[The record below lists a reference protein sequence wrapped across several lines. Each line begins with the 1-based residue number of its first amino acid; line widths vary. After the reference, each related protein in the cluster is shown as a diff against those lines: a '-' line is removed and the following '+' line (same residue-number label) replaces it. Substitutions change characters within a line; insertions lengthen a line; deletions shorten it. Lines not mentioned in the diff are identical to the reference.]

1 MGKFDGVLLV
11 SDFDDTMVD
20 TSSLY
25 RDPLRRLPPV
35 PAYTAERLR
44 YFMDNGGRFCLVTG
58 RSWQIMRPFI
68 GGVPTNGPCG
78 VANGAGI
85 IDIQTEQFLY
95 RRFLPPE
102 AIGHLEE
109 VIARF
114 PTLTCE
120 LFRGDHKADV
130 IHPIEFT
137 VAHAEGAKYTYRV
150 IEDPRETDAEVMKIL
165 FEGDHDFLREIEAYI
180 RSRPWFS
187 GYEMAFSG
195 KHLMEMTAL
204 GANKGE
210 VARRLMELLGASP
223 EHLYCAGDQ
232 ENDLPMLRIG
242 KESFAPAN
250 AIPAVLQSGATV
262 VRSCG
267 EGAIGEVVDH
277 LDRRYS

>member
-25 RDPLRRLPPV
+25 RDPQRRLPPV
-35 PAYTAERLR
+35 PAYTVERLR

-68 GGVPTNGPCG
+68 GGVPTNGPCA

-85 IDIQTEQFLY
+85 IDIATEQFLY

-109 VIARF
+109 VITRF
-114 PTLTCE
+114 PDLTCE

-130 IHPIEFT
+130 IHPIGFT

-165 FEGDHDFLREIEAYI
+165 FEGEHDFLREIEAYI
-180 RSRPWFS
+180 RSRPWFA

-210 VARRLMELLGASP
+210 VTRVLAELLGISMDHVYA
-223 EHLYCAGDQ
+223 AGDHQ
-232 ENDLPMLRIG
+232 NDLSMLSAAREG
-242 KESFAPAN
+242 FAPAS
-250 AIPAVLQSGATV
+250 AIPAVLASGATV
-262 VRSCG
+262 VCPCPQ
-267 EGAIGEVVDH
+267 GALGDVVDL
-277 LDRRYS
+277 LDRRY

>member
-25 RDPLRRLPPV
+25 RDPQHRLPPL
-35 PAYTAERLR
+35 PAYSVERLR
-44 YFMDNGGRFCLVTG
+44 YFMDNGGRFCVVTG

-68 GGVPTNGPCG
+68 DRVPTNGPCA

-85 IDIQTEQFLY
+85 IDIQTEEFLY

-109 VIARF
+109 VMARF
-114 PTLTCE
+114 PDLTCE
-120 LFRGDHKADV
+120 LFRADHKADV
-130 IHPIEFT
+130 IHPIPFT
-137 VAHAEGAKYTYRV
+137 VEHAEGAKYTYRV
-150 IEDPRETDAEVMKIL
+150 IENPRETEAEVIKIL
-165 FEGDHDFLREIEAYI
+165 FEGEPEDLEAIGAYI
-180 RSRPWFS
+180 RSRPWFV
-187 GYEMAFSG
+187 GYELAFSG
-195 KHLMEMTAL
+195 RHLMEMTAL

-210 VARRLMELLGASP
+210 VTKKLMELLGASP

-242 KESFAPAN
+242 RESFAPAN
-250 AIPAVLQSGATV
+250 AIPAVLRSGVTV

>member
-25 RDPLRRLPPV
+25 RDPQRRLPPV
-35 PAYTAERLR
+35 PAYTVERLR

-68 GGVPTNGPCG
+68 GGVPTNGPCA

-85 IDIQTEQFLY
+85 IDIATEQFLY
-95 RRFLPPE
+95 RRFLSPE

-109 VIARF
+109 VITRF
-114 PTLTCE
+114 PDLTCE

-130 IHPIEFT
+130 IHPIGFT

-150 IEDPRETDAEVMKIL
+150 IEDPRETDAEVMKIP
-165 FEGDHDFLREIEAYI
+165 FEGEHDFLREIEAYI
-180 RSRPWFS
+180 PSRPWFA

-210 VARRLMELLGASP
+210 VTRKLMELLGASP

-242 KESFAPAN
+242 RESFAPAN
-250 AIPAVLQSGATV
+250 AIPAVLRSGVTV